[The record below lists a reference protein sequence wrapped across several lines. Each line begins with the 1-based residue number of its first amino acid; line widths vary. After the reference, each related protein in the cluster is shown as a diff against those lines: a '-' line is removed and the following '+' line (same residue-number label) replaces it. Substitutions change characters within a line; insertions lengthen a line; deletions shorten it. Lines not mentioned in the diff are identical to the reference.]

1 MLIKESSL
9 EHWIDRFYGYGSW
22 NSKLWL
28 VGYEEGGGELPEEVA
43 EKLGY
48 FDSIHPRADEPV
60 LCDMR
65 ELYARVTYRDEGP
78 KGKTYKTLFDYRFAS
93 DAMLHGAWKNLIGF
107 AHGYRQEKLP
117 DLLAY
122 QRKTFIGDREAMIQL
137 YPLPSPHSH
146 AWYYSWHTV
155 SEPLQYI
162 RQRERYEQHVFPSR
176 MGTILKQIKRYKPGL
191 VLMYGMSNVQAIKD
205 AFVEAYPSAKFRMV
219 KAIKLQLPQHHAA
232 VIDGTRVVITTQ
244 VPTLRHNRV
253 ETGFDWH
260 YFGSLVKD
268 YV

>member
-43 EKLGY
+43 EKLNY
-48 FDSIHPRADEPV
+48 FDSIHARADQPV
-60 LCDMR
+60 LCDIR

-137 YPLPSPHSH
+137 YPLQ
-146 AWYYSWHTV
+146 ARIAT
-155 SEPLQYI
+155 
-162 RQRERYEQHVFPSR
+162 
-176 MGTILKQIKRYKPGL
+176 PGIT
-191 VLMYGMSNVQAIKD
+191 A
-205 AFVEAYPSAKFRMV
+205 
-219 KAIKLQLPQHHAA
+219 
-232 VIDGTRVVITTQ
+232 GTRFPDRFNTFV
-244 VPTLRHNRV
+244 N
-253 ETGFDWH
+253 
-260 YFGSLVKD
+260 GSATNSMFFRTVLTRF
-268 YV
+268 